1 MQLHSFYGPISMK
14 AHDRDD
20 GKDKYVGDD
29 GWNTFYAKK
38 ILRDRISLV
47 IISRSIGT

>member
-29 GWNTFYAKK
+29 WLDYFLRKK
-38 ILRDRISLV
+38 NFEETGLAW
-47 IISRSIGT
+47 